1 MTVRRLV
8 SIAAALLVL
17 LVVPAYASDGS
28 SLMDRVE
35 HGYADNDGV
44 KIHYA
49 SVGEGPLVVMIHGFP
64 DFWYSWRHQMEA
76 LADDF
81 RVVAID
87 QRGYNKSGQPKE
99 QSAYGMGNLVGDVV
113 AVIRHLG
120 ADKATVV
127 GHDWGGAVAWQVA
140 INAPQV
146 VENLVILNLP
156 HPNGLAREMASN
168 EEQQKNS
175 DYARKFREGKASD
188 PDIFFG
194 MPMRPQTLAG
204 WVRDADARK
213 HYVAA
218 FERSDFDGMLAYYK
232 ENYGGISSTG
242 TQQIPKLEISGA
254 PVPRPAGH
262 GPALRWAQQ
271 HLGLDRRRLHAGDH
285 ARGVAF
291 RAAGRGGT
299 GQLHHEVV
307 AARAQGGLSRA
318 AANAAGNDAQVGHD
332 SRALRALGFT
342 PSRCPGSDHL
352 APATKARA
360 WVPTSDIRSP
370 RVTCMSTR

>member
-1 MTVRRLV
+1 MKRLTWIV
-8 SIAAALLVL
+8 VLCVFVL
-17 LVVPAYASDGS
+17 LPPLAASDEQ

-35 HGYADNDGV
+35 FGYADSGGV

-49 SVGEGPLVVMIHGFP
+49 SLGEGPLVVMIHGFP
-64 DFWYSWRHQMEA
+64 DFWYSWRHQMET
-76 LADDF
+76 LASDF

-99 QSAYGMGNLVGDVV
+99 QSAYGMRNLVGDVV

-146 VENLVILNLP
+146 VDKLIVLNLP
-156 HPNGLAREMASN
+156 HPNGFAREMANN

-175 DYARKFREGKASD
+175 DYARRFREGKASD

-204 WVRDADARK
+204 WVRDADARA
-213 HYVAA
+213 HYVEA

-232 ENYGGISSTG
+232 ENYGGISG
-242 TQQIPKLEISGA
+242 VGAAEIPKLEMPVLQFHGLQDTALHSDGLNNTWDWIDADYTLVTTPGA
-254 PVPRPAGH
+254 SHFV
-262 GPALRWAQQ
+262 QQ
-271 HLGLDRRRLHAGDH
+271 DAAELVSSTMKWWLLARRD
-285 ARGVAF
+285 
-291 RAAGRGGT
+291 
-299 GQLHHEVV
+299 
-307 AARAQGGLSRA
+307 
-318 AANAAGNDAQVGHD
+318 D
-332 SRALRALGFT
+332 
-342 PSRCPGSDHL
+342 
-352 APATKARA
+352 
-360 WVPTSDIRSP
+360 
-370 RVTCMSTR
+370 